1 MHDYTPPLDEIRF
14 VLGSVLDQRAISA
27 VPRWAGLDEALRDA
41 ILEEAGRFAATVLA
55 PLNRGGDHSGCRL
68 DASGG
73 VRTPEGFPAAYARFV
88 AAGWNALPAP
98 EAYGGQDLPGCVAT
112 ATQELW
118 QAANMAFALCPMLTA
133 SAIQAIH
140 RHATPQ
146 LRSLYLPKLVSGQW
160 TGTMNL
166 TEPQAGSDLAAIRT
180 RAEPD
185 GTHYR
190 LRGQKI
196 YITWGEHDC
205 AENIVHL
212 VLARLPDAPA
222 GVKGLSLFLVPKHL
236 PDAEGEPGVRND
248 LRCVGLER
256 KLGIHASPTCTLSF
270 GEGTGAIGD
279 LLGVPGE
286 GLACMFTMMN
296 EARHK
301 VGVQGLAISERALQ
315 QASAYAHQRVQG
327 QPIGAKDRLPIS
339 HHPDVRRLLLTMRS
353 GVDAMRLLCY
363 YAAWCMDLGAHH
375 DDRGERTRLQA
386 RADLLIPIVKGW
398 CTELAVELT
407 SLGVQVHGG
416 LGYIED
422 SGAAQHL
429 RDARITTIYE
439 GTTAIQ
445 ANDLIGRK
453 THRDAGAA
461 MQSLIDE
468 LRTDPQALAAR
479 TPEAQRL
486 AAGIARALDRLSAST
501 RRMAE
506 RHGSDPASTA
516 AVAVPYLMQAGYALG
531 GAFMGRAALCAAI
544 GAEPG
549 TARQKLDLARHYGDH
564 LLPRA
569 EALAQT
575 VATCDGPATP
585 QV

>member
-1 MHDYTPPLDEIRF
+1 MHAYTPPLDEIRF
-14 VLGSVLDQRAISA
+14 VLGSVLDQAAIAA
-27 VPRWAGLDEALRDA
+27 VPRWSGLGEELRDA

-55 PLNRGGDHSGCRL
+55 PLNRSGDRSGCRL
-68 DASGG
+68 DAAGG
-73 VRTPEGFPAAYARFV
+73 VHTPEGFSAAYTQFV
-88 AAGWNALPAP
+88 AAGWNALAAP
-98 EAYGGQDLPGCVAT
+98 GPYGGQDLPGCLAT

-133 SAIQAIH
+133 SAISAIH
-140 RHATPQ
+140 RHAAPE
-146 LRSLYLPKLVSGQW
+146 LRAIYLPKLVSGEW

-185 GTHYR
+185 GAHYR
-190 LRGQKI
+190 LHGQKI

-212 VLARLPDAPA
+212 VLARLPDAAP
-222 GVKGLSLFLVPKHL
+222 GVKGLSLFLVPRHL
-236 PDAEGEPGVRND
+236 PDIAGRPSVRND

-270 GEGTGAIGD
+270 GEGAGAIGH
-279 LLGVPGE
+279 LLGAPGD

-315 QASAYAHQRVQG
+315 QASAYARQRVQG
-327 QPIGAKDRLPIS
+327 QPIGTTGRRPIGD
-339 HHPDVRRLLLTMRS
+339 HPDVRRLLLTMRT

-375 DDRGERTRLQA
+375 DDPPERARLQA

-416 LGYIED
+416 SGYIED

-429 RDARITTIYE
+429 RDARITAIYE

-453 THRDAGAA
+453 THRDGGAA
-461 MQSLIDE
+461 LHALIAE
-468 LRTDPQALAAR
+468 LRADTQALAVQ
-479 TPEAQRL
+479 TPAAQRL
-486 AAGIARALDRLSAST
+486 ATGIARALDRLAASAT
-501 RRMAE
+501 RIAE
-506 RHGSDPASTA
+506 RHGSDPAGTA
-516 AVAVPYLMQAGYALG
+516 AVAVPYLLQAGYALG
-531 GAFMGRAALCAAI
+531 GAFMGRAALRAATR
-544 GAEPG
+544 ATPD
-549 TARQKLDLARHYGDH
+549 TARQKLELARYYGDH

-569 EALAQT
+569 EALAHT
-575 VATCDGPATP
+575 VAATDDPARP
-585 QV
+585 IV